1 LIQMVM
7 FRYRALASN
16 GATVSGQIE
25 ATNRSDAVAGLKKS
39 DMRPIMVEEDVVVIG
54 RRDHRKVD
62 GRSRRLVNNFLSEIG
77 VLLRAGLPLDR
88 ALAIAVDN
96 VDHPQLQTRVAEVL
110 ASVREGKPL
119 SVALAAQNRLFPA
132 LAPAMSEAGE
142 ANGQL
147 GQALERLTLM
157 LEQTDQQRR
166 QITSAMLYP
175 IAMSIVATGVML
187 LMLLFVVPQFEPL
200 FATAPAG
207 SLPPASVAVMAASR
221 FLRDQGL
228 ILLGVMAAMGF
239 AAWRA
244 LAQAGTAQW
253 FDRQILDMPQIG
265 ILIRNIETVRFSRSL
280 GALLDGDVP
289 LPVALELARRTIS
302 NRHIRQAIGEVADQ
316 VRQGGGLTSPL
327 VQTGALPTIAISFIR
342 TGEESSQLGPMLGR
356 LATLLDRDI
365 ETRLERLI
373 AVATPAI
380 IVTLGVAVAAMVA
393 SIMSAILGINDLA
406 VTR

>member
-1 LIQMVM
+1 MVM
-7 FRYRALASN
+7 FRYRALTGN
-16 GATVSGQIE
+16 GATVGGQID
-25 ATNRSDAVAGLKKS
+25 ALSRSDAVANLKKS
-39 DMRPIMVEEDVVVIG
+39 DMRPIMVEEEAVVAG
-54 RRDHRKVD
+54 RRDHRSVD

-77 VLLRAGLPLDR
+77 VLLRSGLPLDR

-96 VDHPQLQTRVAEVL
+96 VDHPQLKTRVGEVL
-110 ASVREGKPL
+110 AAVREGKPL
-119 SVALAAQNRLFPA
+119 SAALSAQNGLFPA

-147 GQALERLTLM
+147 GQALERLAQM
-157 LEQTDQQRR
+157 LEQTEQQRR
-166 QITSAMLYP
+166 QVASAMLYP
-175 IAMSIVATGVML
+175 IAMSIVAIGVML

-207 SLPPASVAVMAASR
+207 SLPPASVAVMAISR
-221 FLRDQGL
+221 FVRDHGL
-228 ILLGVMAAMGF
+228 VLLGGLAAIGF
-239 AAWRA
+239 ATRQA
-244 LAQAGTAQW
+244 LAQASTAQW
-253 FDRQILDMPQIG
+253 FDCQVLDVPQIG
-265 ILIRNIETVRFSRSL
+265 LLIRNIETVRFSRSL

-302 NRHIRQAIGEVADQ
+302 NRHVRKAIGDVTDQ
-316 VRQGGGLTSPL
+316 VRQGGGLSAPL
-327 VQTGALPTIAISFIR
+327 LRTGALPTIAISFIR
-342 TGEESSQLGPMLGR
+342 TGEESSELGPMLGR

-380 IVTLGVAVAAMVA
+380 IVTLGVAVAGMVA
-393 SIMSAILGINDLA
+393 SIMSAILGFNDLA

>member
-1 LIQMVM
+1 MVM
-7 FRYRALASN
+7 FRYRALTGN
-16 GATVSGQIE
+16 GATVGGQID
-25 ATNRSDAVAGLKKS
+25 ALSRSDAVANLKKS
-39 DMRPIMVEEDVVVIG
+39 DMRPIMVEEEAVVAG
-54 RRDHRKVD
+54 RRDHRSVD

-77 VLLRAGLPLDR
+77 VLLRSGLPLDR

-96 VDHPQLQTRVAEVL
+96 VDHPQLKTRVGEVL
-110 ASVREGKPL
+110 AAVRQGKPL
-119 SVALAAQNRLFPA
+119 SAALSAQNGLFPA

-147 GQALERLTLM
+147 GQALERLAQM
-157 LEQTDQQRR
+157 LEQTEQQRR
-166 QITSAMLYP
+166 QVASAMLYP
-175 IAMSIVATGVML
+175 IAMSIVAIGVML

-207 SLPPASVAVMAASR
+207 SLPPASVAVMAISR
-221 FLRDQGL
+221 FVRDHGL
-228 ILLGVMAAMGF
+228 VLLGGLAAIGF
-239 AAWRA
+239 ATRQA
-244 LAQAGTAQW
+244 LAQASTAQW
-253 FDRQILDMPQIG
+253 FDRQVLDVPQIG
-265 ILIRNIETVRFSRSL
+265 LLIRNIETVRFSRSL

-302 NRHIRQAIGEVADQ
+302 NRHVRKAIGDVTDQ
-316 VRQGGGLTSPL
+316 VRQGGGLSAPL
-327 VQTGALPTIAISFIR
+327 LRTGALPTIAISFIR
-342 TGEESSQLGPMLGR
+342 TGEESSELGPMLGR

-380 IVTLGVAVAAMVA
+380 IVTLGVAVAGMVA
-393 SIMSAILGINDLA
+393 SIMSAILGFNDLA

>member
-1 LIQMVM
+1 MVM
-7 FRYRALASN
+7 FRYRALTGN
-16 GATVSGQIE
+16 GATVGGQID
-25 ATNRSDAVAGLKKS
+25 ALSRSDAVANLKKS
-39 DMRPIMVEEDVVVIG
+39 DMRPIMVEEEAVVAG
-54 RRDHRKVD
+54 RRDHRSVD

-77 VLLRAGLPLDR
+77 VLLRSGLPLDR

-96 VDHPQLQTRVAEVL
+96 VDQPHLKTRVGEVL
-110 ASVREGKPL
+110 AAVREGKPL
-119 SVALAAQNRLFPA
+119 SAALSAQNGLFPA

-147 GQALERLTLM
+147 GQALERLAQM
-157 LEQTDQQRR
+157 LEQTEQQRR
-166 QITSAMLYP
+166 QVASAMLYP
-175 IAMSIVATGVML
+175 IAMSIVAIGVML

-207 SLPPASVAVMAASR
+207 SLPPASVAVMAISR
-221 FLRDQGL
+221 FVRDHGL
-228 ILLGVMAAMGF
+228 VLLGGLAAIGF
-239 AAWRA
+239 ATRQA
-244 LAQAGTAQW
+244 LAQASTAQW
-253 FDRQILDMPQIG
+253 LDRQVLDVPQIG
-265 ILIRNIETVRFSRSL
+265 SLIRNIETVRFSRSL

-302 NRHIRQAIGEVADQ
+302 NRHVRKAIGDVTDQ
-316 VRQGGGLTSPL
+316 VRQGGGLSAPL
-327 VQTGALPTIAISFIR
+327 LRTGALPTIAISFIR
-342 TGEESSQLGPMLGR
+342 TGEESSELGPMLGR

-380 IVTLGVAVAAMVA
+380 IVTLGVAVAGMVA
-393 SIMSAILGINDLA
+393 SIMSAILGFNDLA

>member
-1 LIQMVM
+1 MVT
-7 FRYRALASN
+7 FRYRALTGN
-16 GATVSGQIE
+16 GATVGGQI
-25 ATNRSDAVAGLKKS
+25 DALSRTDAIANLKKS
-39 DMRPIMVEEDVVVIG
+39 DMRPIMVEEEAVVAG
-54 RRDHRKVD
+54 RRDHRAVD

-77 VLLRAGLPLDR
+77 VLLRSGLPLDR

-96 VDHPQLQTRVAEVL
+96 VDQPQLKTRVGEVL
-110 ASVREGKPL
+110 AAVREGKPL
-119 SVALAAQNRLFPA
+119 SAALSAQNGLFPA

-147 GQALERLTLM
+147 GQALERLAQM
-157 LEQTDQQRR
+157 LDQTEQQRR
-166 QITSAMLYP
+166 QVASAMLYP

-207 SLPPASVAVMAASR
+207 SLPPASVAVMAISR
-221 FLRDQGL
+221 FIRDHGL
-228 ILLGVMAAMGF
+228 VLLGGLAAIGF
-239 AAWRA
+239 ATRQA

-253 FDRQILDMPQIG
+253 FDRQVLDVPQIG
-265 ILIRNIETVRFSRSL
+265 VLIRNIETVRFSRSL

-302 NRHIRQAIGEVADQ
+302 NRHLQKAIGDVTDQ
-316 VRQGGGLTSPL
+316 VRQGGGLTAPL
-327 VQTGALPTIAISFIR
+327 ARTGALPTIAVSFIR
-342 TGEESSQLGPMLGR
+342 TGEESSELGPMLGR

-380 IVTLGVAVAAMVA
+380 IVTLGVAVAGMVA
-393 SIMSAILGINDLA
+393 SIMSAILGFNDLA

>member
-1 LIQMVM
+1 MVM
-7 FRYRALASN
+7 FRYRALTGN
-16 GATVSGQIE
+16 GATVGGQID
-25 ATNRSDAVAGLKKS
+25 ALSRSDAVANLKKS
-39 DMRPIMVEEDVVVIG
+39 DMRPIMVEEEAVVAG
-54 RRDHRKVD
+54 RRDHRSVD

-77 VLLRAGLPLDR
+77 VLLRSGLPLDR

-96 VDHPQLQTRVAEVL
+96 VDHPQLKTRVGEVL
-110 ASVREGKPL
+110 AAVREGKPL
-119 SVALAAQNRLFPA
+119 SAALSAQNGLFPA

-147 GQALERLTLM
+147 GQALERLAQM
-157 LEQTDQQRR
+157 LEQTEQQRR
-166 QITSAMLYP
+166 QVASAMLYP
-175 IAMSIVATGVML
+175 IAMSIVAIGVML

-207 SLPPASVAVMAASR
+207 SLPPASVAVMAISR
-221 FLRDQGL
+221 FVRDHGL
-228 ILLGVMAAMGF
+228 VLLGGLAAIGF
-239 AAWRA
+239 ATRQA
-244 LAQAGTAQW
+244 LAQASTAQW
-253 FDRQILDMPQIG
+253 FDRQVLDVPQIG
-265 ILIRNIETVRFSRSL
+265 LLIRNIETVRFSRSL

-302 NRHIRQAIGEVADQ
+302 NRHVRKAIGDVTDQ
-316 VRQGGGLTSPL
+316 VRQGGGLSAPL
-327 VQTGALPTIAISFIR
+327 LRTGALPTIAISFIR
-342 TGEESSQLGPMLGR
+342 TGEESSELGPMLGR

-380 IVTLGVAVAAMVA
+380 IVTLGVAVAGMVA
-393 SIMSAILGINDLA
+393 SIMSAILGFNDLA

>member
-1 LIQMVM
+1 
-7 FRYRALASN
+7 
-16 GATVSGQIE
+16 
-25 ATNRSDAVAGLKKS
+25 
-39 DMRPIMVEEDVVVIG
+39 
-54 RRDHRKVD
+54 
-62 GRSRRLVNNFLSEIG
+62 
-77 VLLRAGLPLDR
+77 
-88 ALAIAVDN
+88 
-96 VDHPQLQTRVAEVL
+96 
-110 ASVREGKPL
+110 
-119 SVALAAQNRLFPA
+119 
-132 LAPAMSEAGE
+132 
-142 ANGQL
+142 
-147 GQALERLTLM
+147 
-157 LEQTDQQRR
+157 
-166 QITSAMLYP
+166 
-175 IAMSIVATGVML
+175 
-187 LMLLFVVPQFEPL
+187 
-200 FATAPAG
+200 
-207 SLPPASVAVMAASR
+207 
-221 FLRDQGL
+221 
-228 ILLGVMAAMGF
+228 
-239 AAWRA
+239 
-244 LAQAGTAQW
+244 
-253 FDRQILDMPQIG
+253 MPQIG